1 MNAIIKLENG
11 YTAET
16 DNIKCPICGKK
27 MEIDNYQSELP
38 KEEFFTEEMTW
49 PRSGYMVKKETTYK
63 TLFRCP
69 NRCGDFTVE
78 HKIKTLL
85 K

>member
-27 MEIDNYQSELP
+27 MKMENYQSELP
-38 KEEFFTEEMTW
+38 KEEIFTKPIGW
-49 PRSGYMVKKETTYK
+49 PFCGTIITKETTYN
-63 TLFRCP
+63 TMFICP
-69 NRCGDFTVE
+69 NRCGKFTVK
-78 HKIKTLL
+78 HTVKTLL